1 MKNLTKIIL
10 LTVSL
15 LIFSGCGGSKNYS
28 LGGIQLPSFGEKKLD
43 RSLPV
48 VKELKAKT
56 DMSKVALEWQP
67 IKDKRIA
74 GYRVFRGDNKNGFR
88 LIATIK
94 DRFQSHYVDK
104 DLYQN
109 INYTYKVSS
118 YTNDGRVSMVS
129 TAKIAKTGK
138 KLSAPIILEASKNY
152 PNRVKL
158 IWKVHPDRV
167 TDAYIVERKDLDKNK
182 WRRVATLK
190 DRLTVEYIDKDVKP
204 AQKYSYRIRAKS
216 YENVISNPSN
226 IVKGFSKKLP
236 NVITWVKATDNLPR
250 MINLIWKSANAQK
263 EVDHY
268 NIYSSSLENSMFTL
282 LKSTKET
289 KFTDRFTSDG
299 DIRYYKITSVDH
311 DGLESP
317 RSETKAT
324 LGATIGAS
332 RGPNITKVIVQANSI
347 SLEWQDLD
355 GKARKYTVV
364 KKYWDGWRAK
374 KIKITDFK
382 KTKFTDTKVKLG
394 TKYTYYIIAVDKH
407 GIESRPS
414 KEVVRSLELK

>member
-1 MKNLTKIIL
+1 MKNLIKIVL
-10 LTVSL
+10 LAVSL
-15 LIFSGCGGSKNYS
+15 LIFSGCGGGKNYS
-28 LGGIQLPSFGEKKLD
+28 LGGIELPSFGEKKLD
-43 RSLPV
+43 RGLPV

-94 DRFQSHYVDK
+94 DRFQSHYVDT
-104 DLYQN
+104 DLYQS

-129 TAKIAKTGK
+129 TTTVAKTGK
-138 KLSAPIILEASKNY
+138 KLTPPILLDASKNY
-152 PNRVKL
+152 PNRIKI
-158 IWKVHPDRV
+158 IWKAHPDRV
-167 TDAYIVERKDLDKNK
+167 TNSYIVEKRDLDKNR

-190 DRLTVEYIDKDVKP
+190 DRLTVEYIDKNVKP
-204 AQKYSYRIRAKS
+204 AQNYSYRVRAKS
-216 YENVISNPSN
+216 YDNVISNPSN
-226 IVKGFSKKLP
+226 ITTGFSKKLP

-250 MINLIWKSANAQK
+250 MINIIWKSTNKDK

-268 NIYSSSLENSMFTL
+268 NIYSSSLENSMFSFL
-282 LKSTKET
+282 ASTKEIKYT
-289 KFTDRFTSDG
+289 DKFNSDG
-299 DIRYYKITSVDH
+299 NIRYYKITSVDH

-317 RSETKAT
+317 RVDTKAT
-324 LGATIGAS
+324 LGKTVGAS
-332 RGPNITKVIVQANSI
+332 RGPNIKKGVIQSNSI
-347 SLEWQDLD
+347 FLQWSDPD

-382 KTKFTDTKVKLG
+382 KTSFTDTKVETG
-394 TKYTYYIIAVDKH
+394 TKYTYYIISVDKY
-407 GIESRPS
+407 GIESSPS
-414 KEVVRSLELK
+414 QEVVLLFK

>member
-1 MKNLTKIIL
+1 MKKLTPIIL
-10 LTVSL
+10 LAVSL
-15 LIFSGCGGSKNYS
+15 LIFSGCSAGKDYS
-28 LGGIQLPSFGEKKLD
+28 LGGMQLPSFGEKKLD
-43 RSLPV
+43 RGLPTI
-48 VKELKAKT
+48 KELKAKT

-74 GYRVFRGDNKNGFR
+74 GYRVFRGDNKNGFK

-94 DRFQSHYVDK
+94 DRFQSHYVDT
-104 DLYQN
+104 DLYQS

-129 TAKIAKTGK
+129 TAKVAKTGK
-138 KLSAPIILEASKNY
+138 QLASPILLEASKNY
-152 PNRVKL
+152 PDRIKL

-167 TDAYIVERKDLDKNK
+167 TNSYIVEKRDLDKNR
-182 WRRVATLK
+182 WRRIATLK
-190 DRLTVEYIDKDVKP
+190 DRLTVEYIDKNVKP
-204 AQKYSYRIRAKS
+204 AQEYSYRIRAKS
-216 YENVISNPSN
+216 YDNVTSNPSN

-236 NVITWVKATDNLPR
+236 NVTTWTKATDNLPR
-250 MINLIWKSANAQK
+250 MINLIWRSANKPK

-268 NIYSSSLENSMFTL
+268 NIYSSSLENSMFTF

-289 KFTDRFTSDG
+289 KFTDRFNSDG
-299 DIRYYKITSVDH
+299 NIRYYKITTIDH

-317 RSETKAT
+317 RSETVAT

-332 RGPNITKVIVQANSI
+332 RGPKIERGVVQENSI
-347 SLEWQDLD
+347 YLEWRDLD

-382 KTKFTDTKVKLG
+382 KTKFTDTKVKAG
-394 TKYTYYIIAVDKH
+394 TKYTYYIISVDKH
-407 GIESRPS
+407 GIESTPS
-414 KEVVRSLELK
+414 KEVVLSLDSE